1 MISIEVISNGYILT
15 YKHTREVYKEEE
27 IEKLYNRILQ
37 IMTGKASSF
46 GGEFFGEVRI
56 NFDKNKRLK
65 FDNEE

>member
-1 MISIEVISNGYILT
+1 MISIKVISNGYILT

-46 GGEFFGEVRI
+46 GGRI
-56 NFDKNKRLK
+56 LRRSSN
-65 FDNEE
+65 